1 MALQSSGT
9 ISISDLAGAY
19 GGSTPHSMSEYYRS
33 GAYVNANQTNYY
45 NVYQQPRT
53 LSNLYY
59 QDWESGDYSWI
70 RLQAFWSGSN
80 ILKQYTYAA
89 PYTFTQGNYTYF
101 PDGLRA
107 GGNNATYQ
115 QYLGRY
121 YTASTTTSVNTNVP
135 SSGTVSLTQ
144 YYGQGN

>member
-33 GAYVNANQTNYY
+33 GSYVNANQTNYY
-45 NVYQQPRT
+45 TAYQTPRT
-53 LSNLYY
+53 NSNIYY

-70 RLQAFWSGSN
+70 RVQAFWSGTRVYQAY
-80 ILKQYTYAA
+80 QYNL
-89 PYTFTQGNYTYF
+89 PSFTQGNYTYYG
-101 PDGLRA
+101 DGLRA
-107 GGNNATYQ
+107 GYNNSNYQ
-115 QYLGRY
+115 KYLGRY
-121 YTASTTTSVNTNVP
+121 YTASTTASVNTNVP